1 MFKEIL
7 GKIATTVVEH
17 QPVIATVV
25 LVGSVI
31 ATGIVIY
38 KESPKI
44 HKAFEERKE
53 EIKDIKESDAM
64 TEEEKEDEI
73 DKVDKKT
80 FKKVLPSGVKITAC
94 VVATGLSIAAF
105 SFTSAAF
112 SAGAIG
118 ADRIAN
124 VKLNAFEKAVDEKAP
139 EKKDEI
145 KKEVHKTV
153 KEYMAKGRPTA
164 ENNAEVLRNNRGVK
178 VRITDEFGN
187 SWMGYYADCVDA
199 KNCVNDLLNT
209 DDEVDL
215 NVFYDNIPGCNRT
228 HFGRYMKFVPYKG
241 RISLKPDAVLNQNTG
256 ELEEILLF
264 YGIKPVV
271 EDKTYVYSEKEAEA
285 DRDFREARATW

>member
-80 FKKVLPSGVKITAC
+80 AKAVAPSFIKITVGTIC
-94 VVATGLSIAAF
+94 VVSSVAFFNFTAAVATGTIA
-105 SFTSAAF
+105 T
-112 SAGAIG
+112 GYN
-118 ADRIAN
+118 IAN
-124 VKLNAFEKAVDEKAP
+124 EK
-139 EKKDEI
+139 
-145 KKEVHKTV
+145 
-153 KEYMAKGRPTA
+153 
-164 ENNAEVLRNNRGVK
+164 
-178 VRITDEFGN
+178 
-187 SWMGYYADCVDA
+187 
-199 KNCVNDLLNT
+199 
-209 DDEVDL
+209 
-215 NVFYDNIPGCNRT
+215 
-228 HFGRYMKFVPYKG
+228 
-241 RISLKPDAVLNQNTG
+241 ISVQNT
-256 ELEEILLF
+256 
-264 YGIKPVV
+264 
-271 EDKTYVYSEKEAEA
+271 
-285 DRDFREARATW
+285 